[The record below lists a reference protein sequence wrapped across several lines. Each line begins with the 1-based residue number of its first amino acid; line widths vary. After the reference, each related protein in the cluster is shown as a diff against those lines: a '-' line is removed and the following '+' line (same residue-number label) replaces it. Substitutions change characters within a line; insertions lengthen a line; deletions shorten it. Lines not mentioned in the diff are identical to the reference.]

1 MSSVTIRFLFFVIIL
16 TPLLSVMKHPAIKP
30 APVKVT
36 ARLNW
41 LSLKQVQDS
50 ARINPKPILIDLY
63 TSWCGWCK
71 VMDKKTYSDK
81 NVIEY
86 LQKNFYVVK
95 LDAETKTDLNWYG
108 RTYRFNPNYRANDFA
123 VYLTNGN
130 LSFPT
135 TIVIPAS
142 NIPPQAIPGYL
153 EPKDFEM
160 IARYFG
166 EDKYGKVAFNVFQQT
181 FKSTW

>member
-1 MSSVTIRFLFFVIIL
+1 MSSVKIRFLFALVLIV
-16 TPLLSVMKHPAIKP
+16 PLMSLVEQPASNFEPVP
-30 APVKVT
+30 APGK
-36 ARLNW
+36 LNW
-41 LSLKQVQDS
+41 LTLKQVQDS

-86 LQKNFYVVK
+86 LHKNFYVVK
-95 LDAETKTDLNWYG
+95 LDAETKTELNWYG

-135 TIVIPAS
+135 TIVIPAG
-142 NIPPQAIPGYL
+142 NVPPQAIPGYL
-153 EPKDFEM
+153 EPKDFEL
-160 IARYFG
+160 IAKYFG
-166 EDKYGKVAFNVFQQT
+166 EDKFGKVAFNVYQQT
-181 FKSTW
+181 FKPSW